1 MIMII
6 IAFFDCKGTL
16 FLMND
21 QAFLQLFDKIERNKW
36 CFYDKTERNNGLF
49 LTKSRGI
56 PMLPL
61 APLQHKNSPLRHHDV
76 AGLMPIGLSF
86 TNCFI
91 VSFVRSSSSAGG

>member
-1 MIMII
+1 MII

-49 LTKSRGI
+49 LTKSRRI

-61 APLQHKNSPLRHHDV
+61 APLQHKNSPLRLTTQRVDV
-76 AGLMPIGLSF
+76 PIGLCI
-86 TNCFI
+86 NYI
-91 VSFVRSSSSAGG
+91 Y